1 MTGQI
6 SMGEREEREDSVRKC
21 RGMFPSSRELQK
33 SRRGGAVLS
42 TSRDA
47 RLTVW
52 SGSIDCIVIQ
62 HFVEVCHYQYVIPL
76 PRYHW
81 SLDTGLF
88 SVFYIVVVILES
100 PYTCELKIV
109 TGLGKF
115 LIYNFLRGR
124 FTLLPSFRSLPHYAL
139 LLIAIYLH

>member
-1 MTGQI
+1 MV
-6 SMGEREEREDSVRKC
+6 SVSVAGCFPAVMNSRKA
-21 RGMFPSSRELQK
+21 Q
-33 SRRGGAVLS
+33 GAVLS

-88 SVFYIVVVILES
+88 SVF
-100 PYTCELKIV
+100 
-109 TGLGKF
+109 
-115 LIYNFLRGR
+115 
-124 FTLLPSFRSLPHYAL
+124 
-139 LLIAIYLH
+139 